1 MFARMTAAPS
11 EADMKA
17 MIIDVLNLEDVAP
30 DDISSD
36 EELFG
41 DRGLALDSIDA
52 LEIGVA
58 LQKRYGIKIDSEDK
72 QLRSHF
78 QTIRSLVAFVAQ
90 QEQAQ

>member
-1 MFARMTAAPS
+1 MTAPS
-11 EADMKA
+11 ETDMKA
-17 MIIDVLNLEDVAP
+17 MIIEVLNLEDVSP

-36 EELFG
+36 EDLFG
-41 DRGLALDSIDA
+41 NSGLALDSIDA

-72 QLRSHF
+72 KLRNHF
-78 QTIRSLVAFVAQ
+78 QTIRSLVAFVAA

>member
-1 MFARMTAAPS
+1 MTTTSA
-11 EADMKA
+11 ADMKA
-17 MIIDVLNLEDVAP
+17 LIIDVLNLEDVSP

-41 DRGLALDSIDA
+41 TTGLALDSIDA

-72 QLRSHF
+72 RLRSHF
-78 QTIRSLVAFVAQ
+78 QTINALVAFVAQ
-90 QEQAQ
+90 HEKQAQ